1 MSREEQFNT
10 TNSSHVQLFRAIPEP
25 QLHQQVLIG
34 PANIFTKAKQQQLF
48 NTKLQGKKIELTFN
62 DISV

>member
-10 TNSSHVQLFRAIPEP
+10 TNSSHLHLFLAIPEP

-34 PANIFTKAKQQQLF
+34 PANIFTKTKQQQLF
-48 NTKLQGKKIELTFN
+48 NTKL
-62 DISV
+62 